1 MRVQGIEHIPHSVIV
16 HKKFP
21 NKFAHPPQYA
31 DRRQNSYHPH
41 KSHKLSALLCGELFN
56 LYLLQFRCSF
66 AYAKVCF
73 NLYFLLGLVKLYL
86 NFKGFVAEVP
96 PEHFADSKFQECRE
110 FQLQQ
115 NKRDRRLVVRF
126 HLHTRSLTQ
135 IQEGERSAARKDEQR
150 KQGGS

>member
-1 MRVQGIEHIPHSVIV
+1 MLIVGRIPTTLTSHI
-16 HKKFP
+16 
-21 NKFAHPPQYA
+21 NCQ
-31 DRRQNSYHPH
+31 
-41 KSHKLSALLCGELFN
+41 
-56 LYLLQFRCSF
+56 LYCVENFSTYIYCSF
-66 AYAKVCF
+66 DVVSAYAKVCF